1 MTTNPGHQNN
11 YYSALKSDPI
21 VDPEYDSDS
30 DSTSS
35 SSTSSSSSRST
46 SSSSNSDSTYSHT
59 DTINDLNDELDRKES
74 VIKQK
79 DRKATRLISIIRE
92 KNMEIENL
100 LKKNLDTQRSA
111 WKSLADKNKE
121 LNIAKNERD
130 QAITLHNEDSA
141 LTQQAIAS
149 ATYYQNERDQAI
161 TLHNEDSALTQQ
173 AIASATYYQN
183 LYYST
188 INNNSY
194 YTNNIFD
201 NYTIPNNYPEYDYD
215 NINSNV

>member
-1 MTTNPGHQNN
+1 MTTNPGHQKN

-21 VDPEYDSDS
+21 VDPEYGSDS

-46 SSSSNSDSTYSHT
+46 SSSSNSDSTYSDTYSHT

-100 LKKNLDTQRSA
+100 QKKNLDTQRSA
-111 WKSLADKNKE
+111 WQSLADKNKE
-121 LNIAKNERD
+121 LYSNSITVGLKIFQITWIRHGKKRTTKATSINFVSGMIA
-130 QAITLHNEDSA
+130 
-141 LTQQAIAS
+141 
-149 ATYYQNERDQAI
+149 
-161 TLHNEDSALTQQ
+161 
-173 AIASATYYQN
+173 
-183 LYYST
+183 
-188 INNNSY
+188 
-194 YTNNIFD
+194 
-201 NYTIPNNYPEYDYD
+201 
-215 NINSNV
+215 

>member
-46 SSSSNSDSTYSHT
+46 SSSSNSDSTYSDTYSHT

-100 LKKNLDTQRSA
+100 QKKNLDTQRSA

-149 ATYYQNERDQAI
+149 ATYYQNL
-161 TLHNEDSALTQQ
+161 LHIVKILH
-173 AIASATYYQN
+173 I
-183 LYYST
+183 L
-188 INNNSY
+188 
-194 YTNNIFD
+194 
-201 NYTIPNNYPEYDYD
+201 
-215 NINSNV
+215 